1 MIPISKMRD
10 RLRDAVE
17 MAGGQRAWAR
27 QTNIPQPVISDV
39 LSGKIDPPPESVINA
54 LGYIVQEPMCVP
66 FNRGRKR

>member
-10 RLRDAVE
+10 RLQDAVDME
-17 MAGGQRAWAR
+17 GSQRAWSR
-27 QTNIPQPVISDV
+27 RTGIPQSVISDV

-66 FNRGRKR
+66 FNRGKNR